1 MKKVMAMLMAVSMLL
16 TAMGAIGVQAIGE
29 NEKYPLLFETYETEE
44 SLTYVTKSGG
54 NNSTLTLSDGGA
66 NGSAGAAHV
75 VHSGGGYTDITYP
88 TDGVNI
94 SKGQKVDISVWVKMN
109 SKLREDVARANMVS
123 IIFYGKG
130 TVASVGNRTDVAVGD
145 VYKNN
150 GWLQKSI
157 FNKMVQ
163 GEWVHI
169 QDTMVWNDTFSIGSG
184 GTIDNVSVNSIA
196 FRIAD
201 IDATGAV
208 VDGAPLDYEI
218 DDLIV
223 RYAPEAEEGESSI
236 LAKED
241 FNTSAITGELDG
253 RSEDCSPQ
261 YRAVTY
267 TADQVT
273 EMYKVGGKETE
284 NVEGYVPDMQGNA
297 QLNANLLPGH
307 LYKISGWYRFDL
319 DDTAEGYVSEK
330 AQLRMIFMN
339 KDRSDINFNGNIGYP
354 SYYGA
359 EFKEGEWT
367 KIEYYFHMDYRMY
380 ATNPNAYLWMRICPY
395 SSYNGRNTIRV
406 TDHAI
411 PGTYSFDNLVVEDL
425 GSPAN
430 SDFELIA
437 DIPVARN
444 FEASK
449 SPVPGW
455 NCGGVDA
462 EVVEEN
468 GNHFV
473 KYTCTKETHGSV
485 QTSYP
490 FLHDTSYRISF
501 RAKTE
506 GLADGETLPLTMIL
520 DRNVTALGTNDS
532 YTVPNYEY
540 LIGDGQVGSAQI
552 KENHPWQLTNEWQ
565 NFSTTYTTN
574 SKVKE
579 GMEGTAATVNPR
591 AAITYF
597 LVNGTSPA
605 GSVLCLDDL
614 VIEKISEKPVARN
627 LSFERKGNTISVK
640 YDCVTAPDDPEDKDA
655 TLIRAF
661 IDNGDTETNIG
672 TFSGN
677 ESFTVPAIAIGK
689 TISFE
694 VIPVSKSGVIGKSAT
709 AACDEIFGFLLTKKL
724 NVNDDFT
731 KASYEVTIS
740 SAQSADEYCAALA
753 MYDGNSKLLGI
764 TYDVLSVSDGIN
776 NFDGSATVPANAEKI
791 KLMVLDAVTLAPKAE
806 AEELLLPKVN
816 SDPFAGKDEVNV
828 VFMGGSIT
836 EGAGASNRAET
847 CYAALVGKYLKE
859 TYADKKVNIYNEGVG
874 GTGSDYGLMRLSR
887 DIISHNPDVVFVEFA
902 VNDSGT
908 DKRLEMESI
917 VRTLNTLENPPY
929 IVYLYTTRKDFISG
943 KAYHEQVADFYG
955 IPRIDLLPSLK
966 AAVDAA
972 GGDTTIYL
980 PDGTHPSDAGYQVYA
995 DKIIACLETGRFL
1008 QYPNVTDEK
1017 LMDKSGVAD
1026 FEMLPATE
1034 AAASGTWT
1042 EENANLN
1049 RTCMI
1054 SSTAGDT
1061 LTFEFTGN
1069 AFGVELILNDAGGK
1083 YDIYIDGKYFATRTC
1098 YYKGVYYNHCR
1109 YGGCNFLLDND
1120 THTVEIKVLG
1130 EKGDDAATGCR
1141 VGIANVFAGT
1151 IAR

>member
-1 MKKVMAMLMAVSMLL
+1 MKKLWAMLMAVSMLL
-16 TAMGAIGVQAIGE
+16 SLMGAVGVQAIGQ

-44 SLTYVTKSGG
+44 SLTYATKSGG
-54 NNSTLTLSDGGA
+54 GNSTLTLSDGGA

-75 VHSGGGYTDITYP
+75 VHSGGGYTDIMYP

-145 VYKNN
+145 VYQNN

-157 FNKMVQ
+157 LNKMVQ

-208 VDGAPLDYEI
+208 VDGAPLDYEF
-218 DDLIV
+218 DDFIV
-223 RYAPEAEEGESSI
+223 RYTQETEEDNRI

-241 FNTSAITGELDG
+241 FDSSSVTAEGDG
-253 RSEDCSPQ
+253 RSEDCSPA

-267 TADQVT
+267 TADQVP

-284 NVEGYVPDMQGNA
+284 NLDGFVADKQANA

-330 AQLRMIFMN
+330 AQLRMIFMG
-339 KDRSDINFNGNIGYP
+339 KDRTDINFSGNVGYP

-380 ATNPNAYLWMRICPY
+380 ATNPNGYLWMRICPY
-395 SSYNGRNTIRV
+395 SSYNGRNTIKV

-411 PGTYSFDNLVVEDL
+411 PGTYGFDNLVVEDL
-425 GSPAN
+425 GTPAN
-430 SDFELIA
+430 GNFEQLA
-437 DIPVARN
+437 DLPVARN
-444 FEASK
+444 FMDYASI
-449 SPVPGW
+449 VPGW
-455 NCGGVDA
+455 SNSGIDA
-462 EVVEEN
+462 EVAEEN

-473 KYTCTKETHGSV
+473 KYTCTKETYGSM
-485 QTSYP
+485 QASYQ
-490 FLHDTSYRISF
+490 FLHGKTYRISF

-506 GLADGETLPLTMIL
+506 GLPDGETLPLTMIL
-520 DRNVTALGTNDS
+520 DRKVETAGTSDS

-540 LIGDGQVGSAQI
+540 LIGDGQLGTAQI
-552 KENHPWQLTNEWQ
+552 KDNHPWQLSNEWKS
-565 NFSTTYTTN
+565 FSTTYTTN
-574 SKVKE
+574 SKVIE
-579 GMEGTAATVNPR
+579 GMEETAKTVNPR
-591 AAITYF
+591 AAIVYF
-597 LVNGTSPA
+597 LMNGTSPA
-605 GSVLCLDDL
+605 GSTLYLDDF
-614 VIEKISEKPVARN
+614 VIEEVSDKPVASNISFVRN
-627 LSFERKGNTISVK
+627 GNEIFVN
-640 YDCVTAPDDPEDKDA
+640 YDCATAPSDPENKDA

-661 IDNGDTETNIG
+661 LDNGDTETNIG

-694 VIPVSKSGVIGKSAT
+694 VIPVSESGVIGKSAT
-709 AACDEIFGFLLTKKL
+709 AVCDEIFDFLLTKKL

-731 KASYEVTIS
+731 KASYEVKIS
-740 SAQSADEYCAALA
+740 SAQGADEYRAALA

-764 TYDVLSVSDGIN
+764 TYDVFSVSDGAN
-776 NFDGSATVPANAEKI
+776 SFEGSAAVPAKAEKI
-791 KLMVLDAVTLAPKAE
+791 KLMVLDAATLAPKTE
-806 AEELLLPKVN
+806 AEEVLLPKVN
-816 SDPFAGKDEVNV
+816 QDPFAGKDEVNV
-828 VFMGGSIT
+828 VFLGGSIT

-859 TYADKKVNIYNEGVG
+859 AYEDKTVNVYNEGVG

-887 DIISHNPDVVFVEFA
+887 DIIVHNPDVVFVEFA
-902 VNDSGT
+902 VNDGGL
-908 DKRLEMESI
+908 DKRVEMESI
-917 VRTLNTLENPPY
+917 VRTLNSLDKKPY
-929 IVYLYTTRKDFISG
+929 IVYLYTTRKDFVSG
-943 KAYHEQVADFYG
+943 KAYHAQVADFYG
-955 IPRIDLLPSLK
+955 IPQIDLLPDLK

-1017 LMDKSGVAD
+1017 LMDMSGVAD
-1026 FEMLPATE
+1026 FETLPATE
-1034 AAASGTWT
+1034 AEASGTWA
-1042 EENANLN
+1042 EEKANLN

-1083 YDIYIDGKYFATRTC
+1083 YDIYIDGEYFATRSC
-1098 YYKGVYYNHCR
+1098 YYKGVNYNHCR

-1130 EKGDDAATGCR
+1130 EKGDDAASGCR